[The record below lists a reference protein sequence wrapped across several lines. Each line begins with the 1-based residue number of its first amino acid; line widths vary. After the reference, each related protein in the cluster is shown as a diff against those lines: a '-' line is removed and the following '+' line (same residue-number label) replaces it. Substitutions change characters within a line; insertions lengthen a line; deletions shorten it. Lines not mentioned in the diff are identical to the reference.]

1 MKSFGQECSNHKLAR
16 LLEAVK
22 RDDEDTPLVEDS
34 SYNFKLVA
42 TAPSCS
48 EDVEAEADVGT
59 MVVGHKK
66 DDNII
71 EEAADGMDWRVC

>member
-16 LLEAVK
+16 LLKAVK
-22 RDDEDTPLVEDS
+22 LDDEDTPLVEDS
-34 SYNFKLVA
+34 SYNFKVMA
-42 TAPSCS
+42 TVPSCN

-71 EEAADGMDWRVC
+71 EKAADGMDWRVC